1 MEGQGSQVSVTY
13 CRLFCFSQAAII
25 SLVTTFKKGY
35 PNGGAELH
43 NMLSKEIIW
52 SGHFIN
58 GALADT
64 AHIDD
69 DTRNCSIANISAS
82 DIY

>member
-1 MEGQGSQVSVTY
+1 MEGQGSQVSSQHI
-13 CRLFCFSQAAII
+13 LDNCFSHAII

-52 SGHFIN
+52 SGQFIN

-64 AHIDD
+64 SQIDD
-69 DTRNCSIANISAS
+69 DTRNCSIANHF
-82 DIY
+82 